1 MCVCVCVCV
10 SGGIIRV
17 LTYMA
22 DRAQP
27 PREEGTKAQHAPSPL
42 GHVSFL
48 FCWRKRLTLISA
60 EYTYDFVFR
69 LYKLQHLC
77 AMTTDSSVTPPNER
91 EKPTAVDVENVNSD
105 KVAPTATVD
114 AERSALLA
122 SLPDPDAGKTDEER
136 REIVS

>member
-1 MCVCVCVCV
+1 MCV
-10 SGGIIRV
+10 GGHYTGVDVHGGQSLASKGR
-17 LTYMA
+17 
-22 DRAQP
+22 
-27 PREEGTKAQHAPSPL
+27 GNKSPACSL
-42 GHVSFL
+42 SPGHVSFL
-48 FCWRKRLTLISA
+48 FYWRKRLTLISA
-60 EYTYDFVFR
+60 EYTHDFVFS
-69 LYKLQHLC
+69 LYNLEHLC

-91 EKPTAVDVENVNSD
+91 EKPTAVDVENVNSE